1 MPHPVTRTIECVVDQ
16 AVIEAIAAADRITD
30 PVLRGEILRDTG
42 AVGEAETRTWK
53 LPHWPDPLPPT
64 TALRLLFVE
73 RPDLIC
79 APT

>member
-1 MPHPVTRTIECVVDQ
+1 MERMVDQ
-16 AVIEAIAAADRITD
+16 ALTEAIAAADRITD
-30 PVLRGEILRDTG
+30 PVLRGDIMRDAG
-42 AVGEAETRTWK
+42 AVGDVETQTWK

-79 APT
+79 APA